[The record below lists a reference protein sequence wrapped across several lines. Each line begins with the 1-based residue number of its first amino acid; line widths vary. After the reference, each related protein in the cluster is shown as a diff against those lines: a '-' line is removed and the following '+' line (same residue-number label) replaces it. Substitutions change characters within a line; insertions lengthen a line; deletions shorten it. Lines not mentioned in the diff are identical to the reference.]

1 MDRPKYYLTTP
12 IYYANSRPHVG
23 SAYTTIVCDVIA
35 RYKRMCGYEVAYL
48 TGTDEHGVNIER
60 AAEKLG
66 VTPQQL
72 VDKNQQIFRDLWKL
86 LGISYTNF
94 IRTTSPE
101 HERAVQTL
109 VRRTMARDKDLP
121 PEKRSIYKAKYEGRY
136 CIYDNLYVSDTP
148 EPANCQI
155 CGRPAELISEENYF
169 FRLKAYEKP
178 LLDFYRANP
187 QWVQPDFRMNEVK
200 SFVEAG
206 LKDVSISRKTIKWG
220 IPWPGDPE
228 HVFYVWYDALTSYM
242 SGIGYGEG
250 DIESVRHGASSAS
263 AEKGAP
269 SGGRGSSPSALGALA
284 SEGLSGGRGFSPGV
298 SSDASGVLTPE
309 GNAEFNKF
317 WPADLHMIGKEI
329 IRFHAVYW
337 PAFLMAAGL
346 PLPEKIFAHG
356 WLLFEQEKMSKSK
369 GNVAYPEPIVKAFDE
384 LTGAKVGNDA
394 LRYYLLRETVF
405 GQDGNFSR
413 EALITRYNADLANGL
428 GNLASRTLTMID
440 NYFEGVIPELGPAN
454 DAMEENAA
462 HLIKSAIT
470 YYDRFQ
476 FSECLQEIWQLVSL
490 ADFSL
495 AHEKPWKQITEPNGK
510 ELVGPLLYRIA
521 AAIRVVSVLAHPV
534 IPDAT
539 RKIWE
544 QLGQTDDL
552 DDVDVKQL
560 QWRGLIPGTKI
571 GKLEGAFPRAD
582 KKELSERIEK
592 MENEIRNPGA
602 AVEPSAR
609 ANKTDA
615 SIEPAAASTAAPSAT
630 AATSAAAGAAAAPAP
645 ANAKI
650 TIDDFA
656 KVELRVGVVKTAERI
671 QGADK
676 LLKLTVDIGDE
687 VRQVLAGIALAYAPE
702 ELVGRKVVIVVNL
715 APRKMRGIESN
726 GMLLAASAGADGK
739 PVLCTFAEDIPAGSK
754 VK

>member
-1 MDRPKYYLTTP
+1 MDMPKYYLTTP

-86 LGISYTNF
+86 LGISYTGF

-101 HERAVQTL
+101 HARAVQTL
-109 VRRTMARDKDLP
+109 VRRTMDRDKDHP
-121 PEKRSIYKAKYEGRY
+121 AEKRSIYKAKYEGRY

-148 EPANCQI
+148 EPADCQI

-169 FRLKAYEKP
+169 FRLSAYQQQ
-178 LLDFYRANP
+178 LLDLYAKNP

-220 IPWPGDPE
+220 IPWPDDPD

-250 DIESVRHGASSAS
+250 ADGEANPQFR
-263 AEKGAP
+263 
-269 SGGRGSSPSALGALA
+269 
-284 SEGLSGGRGFSPGV
+284 
-298 SSDASGVLTPE
+298 
-309 GNAEFNKF
+309 KF
-317 WPADLHMIGKEI
+317 WPANLHMIGKEI

-369 GNVAYPEPIVKAFDE
+369 GNVAYPEPIVKA
-384 LTGAKVGNDA
+384 LGNDA

-428 GNLASRTLTMID
+428 GNLSSRVLAMIEQYFAGRIPTPSLDHIQSDENPLRTVTRPAIGLVAGNEKSGDAGFYNTLDFAKALEAIWKIISHVD
-440 NYFEGVIPELGPAN
+440 AYLVQQKPWILAKDPAN
-454 DAMEENAA
+454 QQQLTDVLYDAAEA
-462 HLIKSAIT
+462 LRIIT
-470 YYDRFQ
+470 
-476 FSECLQEIWQLVSL
+476 
-490 ADFSL
+490 
-495 AHEKPWKQITEPNGK
+495 
-510 ELVGPLLYRIA
+510 
-521 AAIRVVSVLAHPV
+521 VLAHPA
-534 IPDAT
+534 IPEST
-539 RKIWE
+539 RKIWTQMGQPGEIENQRMDRLEWGQLRAE
-544 QLGQTDDL
+544 Q
-552 DDVDVKQL
+552 
-560 QWRGLIPGTKI
+560 PI
-571 GKLEGAFPRAD
+571 GAVEGSFPRAD
-582 KKELSERIEK
+582 LKEVSGRIEK
-592 MENEIRNPGA
+592 MENEIRNPGSTPPEA
-602 AVEPSAR
+602 ASTPAVPPSA
-609 ANKTDA
+609 
-615 SIEPAAASTAAPSAT
+615 AAASTTAAP
-630 AATSAAAGAAAAPAP
+630 AGADTAAAAAP

-656 KVELRVGVVKTAERI
+656 KVELRVGVVKTAERV

-702 ELVGRKVVIVVNL
+702 ELVGRKVVVVTNL
-715 APRKMRGIESN
+715 APRKMRGVESN